1 MSDHVRNTVDPG
13 KFNDAAVLP
22 FSLRLMDFQIAM
34 QDVYELFHDINSLLL
49 GRSLKRLEEMLR
61 PAVMSG
67 LISDLLTASL
77 ASHARSLTEN
87 SYFNGH
93 PDLIVTGFYPNDS
106 VQSGSEGIEIKSTRK
121 KGGKHQDPWGQSS

>member
-1 MSDHVRNTVDPG
+1 MLVGYMRVSSDSDRQTTDPHRDALLSAGVDSRHLT
-13 KFNDAAVLP
+13 NLAAGDTSVGSTP
-22 FSLRLMDFQIAM
+22 
-34 QDVYELFHDINSLLL
+34 
-49 GRSLKRLEEMLR
+49 
-61 PAVMSG
+61 
-67 LISDLLTASL
+67 
-77 ASHARSLTEN
+77 RSLTEN